1 MNPLPTQSKIDTVA
15 ELTDKLSRAQMALVA
30 DYRGLTVAEI
40 SDLRKQLRA
49 SGAELIVAK
58 NTLVSLAAKATGREG
73 LEPLLAGP
81 TAVAFAYDDVSGAAK
96 AINDFNK
103 GAKQV
108 KVRGGILGNSMLD
121 SSALDQV
128 SKLPSRQQVL
138 ADIVGGVQSPLV
150 GVVGALNGVVAN
162 VMYAVQARID
172 QLQPAGEQAA

>member
-1 MNPLPTQSKIDTVA
+1 MNSLPTQSKIDTVA

-40 SDLRKQLRA
+40 SDLRKQLR
-49 SGAELIVAK
+49 SNGAELIVAK
-58 NTLVSLAAKATGREG
+58 NTLVILAAKATGRDG
-73 LEPLLAGP
+73 LEPLLEGP

-103 GAKQV
+103 GAKQIA
-108 KVRGGILGNSMLD
+108 VRGGMLGNSMLD
-121 SSALDQV
+121 SSALDRV

-138 ADIVGGVQSPLV
+138 ADILGGVQSPLA

-172 QLQPAGEQAA
+172 QLQPADEAAA